1 MDTDLKARREE
12 FIHGHTGGTFV
23 EVVALTSLLQLSHI
37 LFSSFLFACPALHH
51 SCTRITIIRCVLDF
65 VVNIC
70 PFLLSITIFSSYI
83 YHILIAEIVLII
95 VNFTFYLFRHGIPL
109 RRAKN
114 LGSITVQYPSQSSR
128 LPYLSNLMSALLLAT
143 SIAILAVDFQ
153 LFDRRF
159 AKTEMYG
166 WSLMDVGVGGFIA
179 INGALSPEARINYDL
194 NISRLGLIFKSIKS
208 AAPMIILGLVRLA
221 SVKSLNYQ
229 EHVTEYGVH
238 WNFFFTIAFS
248 KLFSSALCFL
258 LPKRVNLF
266 VLSIVMLAVHQYF
279 LTFGG
284 LTEYILSPERNSL
297 ISANKEGIISTI
309 GSVCLYLFFVQ
320 YGRSYLPKRKQL
332 FEFKSMT
339 IRVILIVITSTVFMF
354 ASHEHIEPTSRRT
367 ANFSFVCFMIALISA
382 LIVIEITYF
391 AFLQVLTAQFR
402 KNRANLVKFIDPL
415 DARYSSAIFESLG
428 RAGLLMFLASN
439 LLTGAVN
446 FSFDTLS
453 ISSPSVTLTILL
465 IYCALIT
472 AICLF
477 LCKTIY
483 RDRQPKK
490 ATA

>member
-1 MDTDLKARREE
+1 
-12 FIHGHTGGTFV
+12 
-23 EVVALTSLLQLSHI
+23 
-37 LFSSFLFACPALHH
+37 
-51 SCTRITIIRCVLDF
+51 
-65 VVNIC
+65 
-70 PFLLSITIFSSYI
+70 
-83 YHILIAEIVLII
+83 
-95 VNFTFYLFRHGIPL
+95 
-109 RRAKN
+109 
-114 LGSITVQYPSQSSR
+114 
-128 LPYLSNLMSALLLAT
+128 
-143 SIAILAVDFQ
+143 
-153 LFDRRF
+153 
-159 AKTEMYG
+159 
-166 WSLMDVGVGGFIA
+166 
-179 INGALSPEARINYDL
+179 
-194 NISRLGLIFKSIKS
+194 
-208 AAPMIILGLVRLA
+208 
-221 SVKSLNYQ
+221 
-229 EHVTEYGVH
+229 
-238 WNFFFTIAFS
+238 
-248 KLFSSALCFL
+248 
-258 LPKRVNLF
+258 
-266 VLSIVMLAVHQYF
+266 
-279 LTFGG
+279 
-284 LTEYILSPERNSL
+284 
-297 ISANKEGIISTI
+297 
-309 GSVCLYLFFVQ
+309 
-320 YGRSYLPKRKQL
+320 
-332 FEFKSMT
+332 MT

-490 ATA
+490 ATT